1 MSVNFDFEIIDRSGV
16 PGISLIVARNED
28 AYRYLTD
35 EADMAI
41 MDDGTAPLATENV
54 GDFISDGSWAHLCC
68 EYA

>member
-41 MDDGTAPLATENV
+41 MDDGTAPLATEHV
-54 GDFISDGSWAHLCC
+54 GDFISDASWAHLCC
-68 EYA
+68 EFA